1 MTPMAA
7 LTAGMNRP
15 GATADLGPGG
25 PPAARTTGPAGAGR
39 SAAVSSGTRTVRSWP
54 LLVLAAPAAA
64 EVWTGWVGIAQ
75 KTGFGL
81 VSPLPGIWPS
91 LHLDT
96 SITLPVGVEAYAA
109 YALRAWL
116 ADGHS
121 ISDRTRR
128 FAKWSAICSF
138 ALGMAGQVAY
148 HLLAQAGAARAPWP
162 VTMIVSCLPVLVLA
176 MGTTLAHMLRADAA
190 PGHGT
195 RGPAANRSAARSREN
210 GAGPYPDQTMSEE
223 TLPETGPRARTATV
237 SRRDHRPGPRT
248 RAPGQAETR
257 QARLIASGLAAAGK
271 PVSRRALRSEGI
283 RGSNAA
289 LNALAR
295 EVNAELAGTSR
306 AAPGLD
312 GAAA

>member
-1 MTPMAA
+1 MIAMAA
-7 LTAGMNRP
+7 LTARVDRP

-25 PPAARTTGPAGAGR
+25 PPAARTTGPAGEDR
-39 SAAVSSGTRTVRSWP
+39 SAAVSSGARTVRSWP
-54 LLVLAAPAAA
+54 LLVLAAPAAG
-64 EVWTGWVGIAQ
+64 EVFSGWIGIAQ

-81 VSPLPGIWPS
+81 VTPLPGIWPS

-176 MGTTLAHMLRADAA
+176 MGTTLAHMLRADAGTAADA
-190 PGHGT
+190 PDHGPGGPAVSASPAWSAEDQAGAAQDRAAPLAPRAGTGPSAGTRTAPQQDHGT
-195 RGPAANRSAARSREN
+195 RAV
-210 GAGPYPDQTMSEE
+210 
-223 TLPETGPRARTATV
+223 TAIP
-237 SRRDHRPGPRT
+237 SGI
-248 RAPGQAETR
+248 GQAR
-257 QARLIASGLAAAGK
+257 MAASRLTAAGK
-271 PVSRRALRSEGI
+271 PVSRRTLRSAGI
-283 RGSNAA
+283 RGSNQA
-289 LNALAR
+289 LGALAR
-295 EVNAELAGTSR
+295 TINAELAGTADLPAR
-306 AAPGLD
+306 P
-312 GAAA
+312 